1 MIDINL
7 QAFRKKADAE
17 SFCAQNGTT
26 IKKVVLKNT
35 EDVLAALVKIAD
47 KIERGSVVINEDWQK
62 AAAPLNSM
70 ITAIANHWYLE
81 D

>member
-1 MIDINL
+1 MVDINL
-7 QAFRKKADAE
+7 QEFRKKADAE
-17 SFCAQNGTT
+17 RFCAQNGTT

-35 EDVLAALVKIAD
+35 EVVLAALVKIAD

-62 AAAPLNSM
+62 AAEPLNSM
-70 ITAIANHWYLE
+70 MKAIANHWYLE